1 MSGQGGV
8 GRCVIISGLS
18 GAGKTSALNILED
31 SGFFSVDNMPPVML
45 PQLISV
51 LSGEAKFTELAVVAD
66 VRGGA
71 LLDGIL
77 PSMEALKKSVPDVK
91 LMFLEA
97 SDDWLLRRYELT
109 RRRHPL
115 GDGVSVLDGIARER
129 EMLACLRERADI
141 VMDTSSMLPNDLR
154 IRILSELSLDDSPM
168 SVVVSSFGFKNGL
181 PKDCD
186 YMFDVRFIS
195 NPNYVPT
202 LKHLSGRDRD
212 VREYLNR
219 DERKAVFLGRLK
231 SFVKFILDNYNGA
244 VKKQVHIAIGCTG
257 GRHRSVALA
266 EELAEYISAMAIKT
280 VLRHRDI
287 DKEQ

>member
-1 MSGQGGV
+1 MSGSGGV

-31 SGFFSVDNMPPVML
+31 SGFFSIDNMPPVML

-51 LSGEAKFTELAVVAD
+51 LSSEAQFTDAAIVAD
-66 VRGGA
+66 VRGGG
-71 LLDGIL
+71 LLDGIFQ
-77 PSMEALKKSVPDVK
+77 SMETLKKSVPDVK

-115 GDGVSVLDGIARER
+115 GDGVSVLDGISLER
-129 EMLACLRERADI
+129 DMLAQVRELADI

-202 LKHLSGRDRD
+202 LKHLSGRDYD

-219 DERKAVFLGRLK
+219 DERKVAFSGRLK
-231 SFVKFILDNYNGA
+231 PFVKFIIENYNGA

-266 EELAEYISAMAIKT
+266 EELAEYISAMGVNT

-287 DKEQ
+287 ERER